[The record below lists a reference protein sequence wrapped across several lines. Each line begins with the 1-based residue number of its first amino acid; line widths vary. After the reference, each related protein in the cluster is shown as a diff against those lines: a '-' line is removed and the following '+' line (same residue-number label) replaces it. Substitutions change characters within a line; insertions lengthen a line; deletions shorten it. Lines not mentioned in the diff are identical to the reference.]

1 MGLDLATILLLP
13 RTVVRML
20 VVLVLVLVGNQN
32 HGIIVVDPVGG
43 TKIDPSRTRR
53 HRRYHEEILPVVW
66 IRLRILPQHL
76 YHAIMGIT
84 RHP

>member
-1 MGLDLATILLLP
+1 MGLDLATILFLLP
-13 RTVVRML
+13 QTVVRM
-20 VVLVLVLVGNQN
+20 VLVLVLVGNQN
-32 HGIIVVDPVGG
+32 HGIIAVDPVGG

-53 HRRYHEEILPVVW
+53 RRRYHEGILPVVW

-84 RHP
+84 RHL